1 MMRVALTINGNAVA
15 EDVEPRTSLAD
26 FLRAPAQ
33 ACTSVHLG
41 CEHGVCGA
49 CTVIID
55 GRICRSCIAL
65 LASCNGAEVSTI
77 EGLAEDPIIR
87 DLKEAFRTH
96 HGLQCGFCTPA
107 MLITA
112 REVVARGAEKS
123 EDAVRVAMSGNIC
136 RCTGYSGI
144 VAAILSVLD
153 RRKIDSTR
161 D

>member
-1 MMRVALTINGNAVA
+1 MTQVSLTINGKSIVA
-15 EDVEPRTSLAD
+15 DIEPRTSLAD
-26 FLRAPAQ
+26 FLRTPAQ

-49 CTVIID
+49 CTVIIN

-65 LASCNGAEVSTI
+65 LASCDGAEVSTI
-77 EGLAEDPIIR
+77 EGLAGDPIIK
-87 DLKEAFRTH
+87 DLKEAFRIH

-112 REVVARGAEKS
+112 REVVLFGVEKS
-123 EDAVRVAMSGNIC
+123 EEAVRVAMNGNIC

-144 VAAILSVLD
+144 VAAILSVLG
-153 RRKIDSTR
+153 RRQIGSTID
-161 D
+161 